1 MTIIGKRSLL
11 PGMPFDG
18 THFSRKRPVSVYAFN
33 PQYGHACRMLCLQCD
48 LSDLLEAS
56 RPPDP
61 ELVDLI
67 EQAFLEGQIDSKTAR
82 LTYLWLL
89 GHRNFISESS
99 LDIEIHAGSV
109 IGWRGFL
116 PLESTN

>member
-33 PQYGHACRMLCLQCD
+33 PQYGHARRMSCIHCD
-48 LSDLLEAS
+48 LSEILEQT

-67 EQAFLEGQIDSKTAR
+67 EQAFLEGQIDSRKAE
-82 LTYLWLL
+82 LAYLWLL
-89 GHRNFISESS
+89 GGHSS
-99 LDIEIHAGSV
+99 IVNQPLVDIENHPGYI
-109 IGWRGFL
+109 
-116 PLESTN
+116 